1 MLKRKHKKQ
10 IKIPKAYFL
19 RQLRN
24 KAGNLDAYFFNFFLT
39 DESQCLYCGSEYKG
53 NVIFSPN
60 VQEILNKETNIF
72 NNLLTSVYH
81 FFIFTIY
88 FMVVHDFSHK

>member
-1 MLKRKHKKQ
+1 MGKK
-10 IKIPKAYFL
+10 IIF

-24 KAGNLDAYFFNFFLT
+24 KASNLNADLFKGFFFI

-72 NNLLTSVYH
+72 NNLLISVYH